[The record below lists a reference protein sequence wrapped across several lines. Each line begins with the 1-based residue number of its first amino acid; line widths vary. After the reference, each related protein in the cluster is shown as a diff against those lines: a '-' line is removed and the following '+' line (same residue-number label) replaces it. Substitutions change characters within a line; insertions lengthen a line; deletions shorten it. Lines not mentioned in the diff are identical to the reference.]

1 MSMIVLTTKLL
12 EETRCLRCPG
22 SKICLRCTGSYQVS
36 VDNAPEQQYVGS
48 ISTQEDTAKKD
59 NDMAKL
65 TPITVNI
72 QKTPNHPDKP
82 KDKWYKTS
90 QGRIAVLKLIS
101 IVAGIAY
108 AFITYLQWGDL
119 RANFKI
125 DNRAWVMPFEYKKT
139 TDFNKNVIGANMFY
153 KNTGKT
159 PALDLQVFVGWA
171 AGESLIPK
179 RDIPSDNSPK
189 FALAPD
195 GVGNS
200 APNIPPAV
208 VKGVTIGNP
217 GGFIFG
223 TIWYK
228 DVFGYAH
235 WNQYCVGIG
244 PHFDYFT
251 ACTIHNATS
260 ETDENQ

>member
-1 MSMIVLTTKLL
+1 MPRKNRLNPNKH
-12 EETRCLRCPG
+12 RPG
-22 SKICLRCTGSYQVS
+22 GTHVNRVS
-36 VDNAPEQQYVGS
+36 VDNTPKQQYIGT
-48 ISTQEDTAKKD
+48 ISKQEETNGKG
-59 NDMAKL
+59 NSVPNS
-65 TPITVNI
+65 TPINI
-72 QKTPNHPDKP
+72 NIYPTPKHPNDP
-82 KDKWYKTS
+82 QYKWYKS
-90 QGRIAVLKLIS
+90 PQRWKFIFEVIS
-101 IVAGIAY
+101 VFALVAY
-108 AFITYLQWGDL
+108 AIVTFYQWRDL
-119 RANFKI
+119 RHNFMI
-125 DNRAWVMPFEYKKT
+125 DNRAWVMPFEYKRT
-139 TDFNKNVIGANMFY
+139 TDFTKNVVGANLFY

-171 AGESLIPK
+171 TGDTLIPK

-200 APNIPPAV
+200 APNIPTAV
-208 VKGVTIGNP
+208 VKGVMNGNP

-251 ACTIHNATS
+251 ACTVHNETS
-260 ETDENQ
+260 ETEGNQ